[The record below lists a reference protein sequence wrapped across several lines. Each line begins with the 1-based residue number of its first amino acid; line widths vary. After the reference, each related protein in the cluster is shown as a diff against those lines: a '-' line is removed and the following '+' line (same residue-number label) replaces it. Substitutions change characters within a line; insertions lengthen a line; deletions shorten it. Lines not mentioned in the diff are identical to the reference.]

1 MIALIQR
8 VSHASVTIAEN
19 LKSEIQKGMLILL
32 GVGENDEE
40 KDVEYLTKKII
51 NLRIFADEQG
61 KMNLSIQDIK
71 GDILVVSQFTL
82 YADTQKGNRPSFI
95 KSAKP
100 EKAKILY
107 NFFIKNL
114 ENLLQKEIF
123 TGEFGADMQVN
134 LCNDGPVTI
143 ILESP
148 KAP

>member
-19 LKSEIQKGMLILL
+19 LKSEIQKGMLILV

-40 KDVEYLTKKII
+40 KDVIYLTKKII

-61 KMNLSIQDIK
+61 KMNLSIQDTK
-71 GDILVVSQFTL
+71 GDILVISQFTL

-100 EKAKILY
+100 EKAIILY
-107 NFFIKNL
+107 DFFIKNL
-114 ENLLQKEIF
+114 ENILQKEIL
-123 TGEFGADMQVN
+123 TGEFGADMQVT
-134 LCNDGPVTI
+134 LCNDGPITI
-143 ILESP
+143 ILESEN
-148 KAP
+148 A